1 MLIDVIPGNGHTK
14 AERVPEVETITF
26 STGIMATIRP
36 LATMTVQL
44 INAAVRK
51 DKDFQKPLPP
61 LQKVE
66 AIDGTTIVPNAAD
79 PAYVAALAEWE
90 QRVSEEVGAR
100 FLRVLAR
107 RAVEISVDQTWVSSF
122 RADMEAA
129 GAPVEGEDT
138 ELYLYHYAAPLPE
151 DMELLQRKALR
162 QSQPTEAAVQEHTD
176 TFRRDVSGP

>member
-1 MLIDVIPGNGHTK
+1 MVDFISNGHAK
-14 AERVPEVETITF
+14 AERIPEVERITF
-26 STGIMATIRP
+26 STGVTVTVRP

-51 DKDFQKPLPP
+51 DKEFRRPDPP

-66 AIDGTTIVPNAAD
+66 AIDGVTTVQNTAD
-79 PAYVAALAEWE
+79 PAYVAELAAWE

-107 RAVEISVDQTWVSSF
+107 RAVEIDVDRAWVAAF

-129 GAPVEGEDT
+129 GAPVEGEDV
-138 ELYLYHYAAPLPE
+138 EVYLYHYAAPTTE

-162 QSQPTEAAVQEHTD
+162 QSQPTEEAVQAHID
-176 TFRRDVSGP
+176 TFRGNV